1 MSDPG
6 PDDAPEGAATVTTEA
21 PVKRPRVPRTRRIIA
36 WVLVVLASLLIPIS
50 VLSAWAITTVTNTDQ
65 YVSTMAPLARNQVI
79 IEHLATRATDE
90 LFSTM
95 VVQNKITDA
104 LPPKAKPLVAP
115 VTNQVKG
122 YVHGVALR
130 VFESPKFGQLFDAL
144 NRRTH
149 DTVVDILSGKQTP
162 LTKALGKSGQV
173 VLNLT
178 PELNQLI
185 DTLNARGVT
194 LFNPV
199 KPILTQSS
207 GLGLTVVSKA
217 QVSKFAGFFNTL
229 VTLGW
234 AVPVTAVALGVL
246 GILIAVERRKTLLR
260 LAVGVGFF
268 TLVLLGF
275 LAFGRTTFLK
285 QAGSHN
291 FNVPAAGAVW
301 DTLLR
306 FLKQDLRWTMLAAFL
321 VALGAW
327 VAGPARYAVWIRTKL
342 VAGGR
347 WVVRQV
353 RAVTSGAGQGLAA
366 SSAARGTG
374 AWIAEH
380 IKGLRVLGVAIAGLI
395 VLLGGNLSGWDLLIL
410 VIVEAVYLVLLQL
423 VAHWARLVAGSR
435 TERPVP
441 G

>member
-6 PDDAPEGAATVTTEA
+6 PGDAPVGAAAVPA
-21 PVKRPRVPRTRRIIA
+21 AAAVKRPPCARTRRMSRVGPRGVGVA
-36 WVLVVLASLLIPIS
+36 ADPDLGALGVGDHHCHQHRPVRLHHGAAGAEPDHHRAPGDKGDRRA
-50 VLSAWAITTVTNTDQ
+50 LSTK
-65 YVSTMAPLARNQVI
+65 
-79 IEHLATRATDE
+79 
-90 LFSTM
+90 

-115 VTNQVKG
+115 LTNQVKG
-122 YVHGVALR
+122 YVHSVALR
-130 VFESPKFGQLFDAL
+130 VFENPKFGQLFDAL

-149 DTVVDILSGKQTP
+149 NTVVDVLTGKQTP
-162 LTKALGKSGQV
+162 LTKTLGKSGQV

-178 PELNQLI
+178 PQLNQLI
-185 DTLNARGVT
+185 DTLNTRGVT

-199 KPILTQSS
+199 KPILTNSS

-217 QVSKFAGFFNTL
+217 QVSKFAGLFNTL

-234 AVPVTAVALGVL
+234 AVPVTAVVLGVL

-260 LAVGVGFF
+260 LAVGVGLF
-268 TLVLLGF
+268 TLVLLAF

-306 FLKQDLRWTMLAAFL
+306 FLKQDLRWTLLATFL

-327 VAGPARYAVWIRTKL
+327 VAGPAGYAVWIRTKA

-353 RAVTSGAGQGLAA
+353 RAITSGAAQGLAA
-366 SSAARGTG
+366 SSATQRTG
-374 AWIAEH
+374 GWIAEH

-395 VLLGGNLSGWDLLIL
+395 VLLGGDLSGWDLLIL
-410 VIVEAVYLVLLQL
+410 VIVVAVYLVLLQL
-423 VAHWARLVAGSR
+423 VAHWARLVAGSPTR
-435 TERPVP
+435 RPAP